1 MRGGEHGSAPMAV
14 WRNCDDG
21 RVVGI
26 GKREMGGADGGGW
39 SSRPL
44 RSRITLRLTAHHS
57 PTVNAPNLHCAAP
70 NAIRARRGARRYALE
85 SMLLSW
91 SWMNNVIRWL
101 QVSKVQGPSERSVR
115 AHRCAPS
122 LTHCASRRAK
132 ARARTKGGARFNR
145 ASALTTCMLKRPLRT
160 LIRIQCRGKNWSAH
174 ARAGQS
180 NEDSLCSVVRTYGW
194 QAQPSRIQAG
204 ALAGTWD
211 GQLTT
216 TWRGDDCLRS
226 ASSSCSTH

>member
-1 MRGGEHGSAPMAV
+1 VHPWPSGATATTAGWLELGSAK
-14 WRNCDDG
+14 WG
-21 RVVGI
+21 GL
-26 GKREMGGADGGGW
+26 MGVAGPRGLYEVESP
-39 SSRPL
+39 SSL
-44 RSRITLRLTAHHS
+44 QRITHRQLMLRTSTARHRTRFVHVEEPVGMRWSQCCCPGPGLVLDEQRHS
-57 PTVNAPNLHCAAP
+57 MAA
-70 NAIRARRGARRYALE
+70 G
-85 SMLLSW
+85 
-91 SWMNNVIRWL
+91 
-101 QVSKVQGPSERSVR
+101 VQGPRSKR
-115 AHRCAPS
+115 AFSPSAPLRT
-122 LTHCASRRAK
+122 LTHSLCKSQGQGQ
-132 ARARTKGGARFNR
+132 RARTKGGARFNR